1 MVKSKKGSTKN
12 IFQRIAVYNR
22 LIFGLLF
29 FVGVGAAI
37 YLNYQ
42 GMISPNEIILYLQ
55 EHKTTAPLIF
65 VALYVLMVVCML
77 PTLPLN
83 LGAGFLWGAWWGML
97 YSVIGASAG
106 ALAAFLISRYLMHDF
121 FNTKFKHSAWI
132 WMQKEAEQRDWK
144 LVAFTRINPIFPFG
158 PTNYFYGI
166 TRIPLKKYLFGT
178 VLFITPP
185 SLIVATMGALINDIM
200 ANAQAKVYSENILL
214 VGVGVTLLAILK
226 MVVSNRSGKKLKK
239 QKHRAKH

>member
-1 MVKSKKGSTKN
+1 MVKSKKSARKN
-12 IFQRIAVYNR
+12 PFKAITVYNR

-29 FVGVGAAI
+29 FVAVAIVI

-42 GMISPNEIILYLQ
+42 GMISPKTIILYLQ
-55 EHKTTAPLIF
+55 EHKNTAPLIF
-65 VALYVLMVVCML
+65 VALYILMVVCML

-83 LGAGFLWGAWWGML
+83 LGAGFLWGAWWGMF
-97 YSVIGASAG
+97 YSVIGASTG
-106 ALAAFLISRYLMHDF
+106 ALVGFLISRYLMHDF
-121 FNTKFKHSAWI
+121 FNNKFKHSAWI

-144 LVAFTRINPIFPFG
+144 LVAFTRVNPIFPFG

-166 TRIPLKKYLFGT
+166 TRIPLKRYLLGT

-185 SLIVATMGALINDIM
+185 SLIVATMGASVNDFM

-214 VGVGVTLLAILK
+214 IGVGVTLLAILK
-226 MVVSNRSGKKLKK
+226 MIVSKRSGKILEK
-239 QKHRAKH
+239 